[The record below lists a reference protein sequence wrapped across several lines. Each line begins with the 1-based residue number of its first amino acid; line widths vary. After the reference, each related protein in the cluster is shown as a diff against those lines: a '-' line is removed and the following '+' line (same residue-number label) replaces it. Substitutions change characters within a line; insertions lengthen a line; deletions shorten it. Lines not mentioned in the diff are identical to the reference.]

1 MCKLSGMTPDEWRTT
16 VGSRIQ
22 ARREEMGIT
31 VEAAARFAGFSR
43 SWWRQLEQGYRNDGG
58 TITTINPKAES
69 LAGAARAIGWTPDSI
84 NRLRRGLEPIAM
96 EAPNGHNGHHQSWER
111 ETAEAIL
118 SEIRAL
124 RTDLSDHRE
133 AVEADAGTRRTI
145 DALVEQVRILT
156 EHLGAARQAQLPSSR
171 RPPRVG

>member
-1 MCKLSGMTPDEWRTT
+1 MTPDEWRTT

-58 TITTINPKAES
+58 KITVVNPKAES

-84 NRLRRGLEPIAM
+84 TRLKRGLQPIEM
-96 EAPNGHNGHHQSWER
+96 ESRHNGDGHRPMSEPSPWQQQAVDQVLE
-111 ETAEAIL
+111 
-118 SEIRAL
+118 EIRFL
-124 RTDLSDHRE
+124 RSDLAAHRQ

-156 EHLGAARQAQLPSSR
+156 EHLGARRRDTPPSSR
-171 RPPRVG
+171 RPPQAG

>member
-1 MCKLSGMTPDEWRTT
+1 
-16 VGSRIQ
+16 
-22 ARREEMGIT
+22 MGIT

-58 TITTINPKAES
+58 TVTTVNPKAES

-84 NRLRRGLEPIAM
+84 NRLRRGLEPI
-96 EAPNGHNGHHQSWER
+96 ELENRSQQPTGGAPTHWQA
-111 ETAEAIL
+111 TAVEEIL
-118 SEIRAL
+118 GEIRFL
-124 RTDLSDHRE
+124 RSDLADHRE

>member
-1 MCKLSGMTPDEWRTT
+1 MTPDEWRTT

-58 TITTINPKAES
+58 KITVVNPKAES

-84 NRLRRGLEPIAM
+84 TRLKRGLEPIAM
-96 EAPNGHNGHHQSWER
+96 DGGRHNGHQSSEPPTPWQQQAVDQVLE
-111 ETAEAIL
+111 
-118 SEIRAL
+118 EIRFL
-124 RTDLSDHRE
+124 RSDLAAHRE

-156 EHLGAARQAQLPSSR
+156 EHLGARRRDTPPSSR
-171 RPPRVG
+171 RPPQAG